1 MLQGSVYIM
10 GLLEEKILERIK
22 SNLPSENLRPRDVLV
37 DLCRGKVKVP
47 GRLHL
52 TLYISEMI

>member
-1 MLQGSVYIM
+1 MYIM